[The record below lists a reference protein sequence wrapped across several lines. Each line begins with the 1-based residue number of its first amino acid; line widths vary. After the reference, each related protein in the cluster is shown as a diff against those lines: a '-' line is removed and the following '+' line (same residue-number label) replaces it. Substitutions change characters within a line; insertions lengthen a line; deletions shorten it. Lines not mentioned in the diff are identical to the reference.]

1 MATSTRTRAQ
11 RIRNYAAEYARRIA
25 RALERGQTRSQG
37 RGHPRPG
44 ESSVSKRKAPKPI
57 EDDRLQQALRSL
69 RQEKSLAVA
78 AKAAHVSPERL
89 RHIAQSKGAIKKEGR
104 RWIIDPALP
113 RRMPM
118 FSRRR
123 AIEVTVS
130 GEDASKVGAYMDA
143 VGKFLATNNRDL
155 LKPFVGQLVTDT
167 AGKSHPAE
175 TNPNTLYRLAAAG
188 EATFEQVYRIVV

>member
-1 MATSTRTRAQ
+1 MATSKRTTTLRL
-11 RIRNYAAEYARRIA
+11 RDYAAEYVRRIA
-25 RALERGQTRSQG
+25 RASQRGLTRSQA

-44 ESSVSKRKAPKPI
+44 ETPVSKRKPPKPI
-57 EDDRLQQALRSL
+57 EDDRLQQALRTL
-69 RQEKSLAVA
+69 RQEKSLAAA
-78 AKAAHVSPERL
+78 AKAARVSPERL
-89 RHIAQSKGAIKKEGR
+89 KHVAQSKGAIKKEGR
-104 RWIIDPALP
+104 RWIVDPALP
-113 RRMPM
+113 RRMPL

-123 AIEVTVS
+123 AIEVIVS

-155 LKPFVGQLVTDT
+155 LKPFVGQSVTDK
-167 AGKSHPAE
+167 AAKSHPIE